1 MTGVRSQRPL
11 PWRRIEI
18 SRAQDMLNVSNHGPV
33 PARSLMN
40 RFANMVRSALVWD
53 LLSYFGSKV
62 VPGFMG
68 LISVPVFIRLIGLDQ
83 YGRFAVA
90 VAILMAVGGASS
102 GWLAQGILRFH
113 PVRGDSQGR
122 EVIFN
127 RAVNAGTL
135 GTVLITSAVL
145 VLILAG
151 LHTPLLTSLAA
162 LAFCF
167 SFVVYTVTL
176 AKFQARL
183 QPVVVLR
190 REIIRS
196 VGSFVFPVALVLM
209 TGRRQ
214 FELVLLGQAIA
225 YAIAFLPSSRWLGH
239 PRLGYPVLDHPK
251 EQAAAVLRQLG
262 AGTSST
268 RETVRQLW
276 RFGWAVGLWLLLS
289 QGLPVIDR
297 WTIQK
302 FAGYSSA
309 GIYASLY
316 EVAIRSFS
324 FLVFP
329 LTQAAHPRIMHAW
342 NEGEF
347 AASYRIIRYSVQ
359 TQLIIF
365 MVALTGVVLAA
376 HRVTRLILGFDDPVA
391 TRILPI
397 LFVGGF
403 LWQLALLVH
412 KPLEIEQRTGAML
425 AAMSIVVALNIAA
438 CFQFIPRY
446 GYPAAAYILALSACC
461 YIAFTLCLT
470 RFGAFRRFSAA
481 AEAQ

>member
-1 MTGVRSQRPL
+1 MRNQRL
-11 PWRRIEI
+11 LQWRRIEI
-18 SRAQDMLNVSNHGPV
+18 SLVPDIPDIPNSAPNHRSAL
-33 PARSLMN
+33 ARSPMN
-40 RFANMVRSALVWD
+40 RLANMLRSALVWD
-53 LLSYFGSKV
+53 SLSYFGSKI
-62 VPGFMG
+62 VPGLMG

-113 PVRGDSQGR
+113 PVTGDPRGR
-122 EVIFN
+122 EITFG
-127 RAVNAGTL
+127 RAVHVGTL
-135 GTVLITSAVL
+135 GTVLFASLLLA
-145 VLILAG
+145 LILVG
-151 LHTPLLTSLAA
+151 LHTPPLTLLAA
-162 LAFCF
+162 VAFCF
-167 SFVVYTVTL
+167 SFVMYTVTL

-183 QPVVVLR
+183 QPVIVLR
-190 REIIRS
+190 REILRS
-196 VGSFVFPVALVLM
+196 VGSFVFPVALVLI
-209 TGRRQ
+209 TGRKQ

-225 YAIAFLPSSRWLGH
+225 YAIAFLPSSQWLGH
-239 PRLGYPVLDHPK
+239 PNEHGTAILQK
-251 EQAAAVLRQLG
+251 LG
-262 AGTSST
+262 ADTSSASQT
-268 RETVRQLW
+268 ISQLW
-276 RFGWAVGLWLLLS
+276 RYGWAVGLWLLLS

-302 FAGYSSA
+302 FASYSSA
-309 GIYASLY
+309 GIYSSLY

-329 LTQAAHPRIMHAW
+329 LTQAAHPRIMRAW

-365 MVALTGVVLAA
+365 MVALAGVVLAA
-376 HRVTRLILGFDDPVA
+376 HRVTRLILGFDDSSA
-391 TRILPI
+391 ARILPV

-425 AAMSIVVALNIAA
+425 AAMSVVVALNIAA

-461 YIAFTLCLT
+461 YIAVTLCLT
-470 RFGAFRRFSAA
+470 RFGAFRRFSPA

>member
-1 MTGVRSQRPL
+1 V
-11 PWRRIEI
+11 
-18 SRAQDMLNVSNHGPV
+18 QDMLNSATDRQPESATS
-33 PARSLMN
+33 PMN
-40 RFANMVRSALVWD
+40 RLANMLRSALVWD
-53 LLSYFGSKV
+53 SLSYFGSKV

-102 GWLAQGILRFH
+102 GWLAQGVLRFH
-113 PVRGDSQGR
+113 PVTGDPQGR
-122 EVIFN
+122 EITFS
-127 RAVNAGTL
+127 RAVKTGTL
-135 GTVLITSAVL
+135 GTVLFTSAVL
-145 VLILAG
+145 ALILAET
-151 LHTPLLTSLAA
+151 HTPLLTSLAA

-167 SFVVYTVTL
+167 SFVMYTVTL

-183 QPVVVLR
+183 QPVIVLR

-196 VGSFVFPVALVLM
+196 IGSFVFPVALVLM

-239 PRLGYPVLDHPK
+239 PTLGASTLDHPTQSHRN
-251 EQAAAVLRQLG
+251 EHGTAVLRQPG
-262 AGTSST
+262 ADTSST
-268 RETVRQLW
+268 RETIHQLW

-302 FAGYSSA
+302 FVGYSSA

-329 LTQAAHPRIMHAW
+329 LTQAAHPRIMRAW

-365 MVALTGVVLAA
+365 IVALAGVVLAA
-376 HRVTRLILGFDDPVA
+376 VRVTRLILGFDDPA
-391 TRILPI
+391 AARILPV
-397 LFVGGF
+397 LFIGGF

-425 AAMSIVVALNIAA
+425 AAMAVVVMLNVAA

-461 YIAFTLCLT
+461 YIAVTLCMT
-470 RFGAFRRFSAA
+470 RFGAFRRFSRA

>member
-1 MTGVRSQRPL
+1 MP
-11 PWRRIEI
+11 
-18 SRAQDMLNVSNHGPV
+18 DMLHAANHRTVSET
-33 PARSLMN
+33 SLMN
-40 RFANMVRSALVWD
+40 RLANMVRSALVWD
-53 LLSYFGSKV
+53 SLSYFGGKV

-90 VAILMAVGGASS
+90 IAILMAVGGASS
-102 GWLAQGILRFH
+102 GWLAQGVLRFH
-113 PVRGDSQGR
+113 PVTGDLQGR
-122 EVIFN
+122 EITFS

-135 GTVLITSAVL
+135 ATVLFTCAVL
-145 VLILAG
+145 ALILAG
-151 LHTPLLTSLAA
+151 SHTPLLASLAA

-167 SFVVYTVTL
+167 SFVMYTITL
-176 AKFQARL
+176 AKFQAQL
-183 QPVVVLR
+183 QPVIVLR
-190 REIIRS
+190 RDIIRS
-196 VGSFVFPVALVLM
+196 VGSFVFPVALVLL

-225 YAIAFLPSSRWLGH
+225 YAIAFLAGSSRLGH
-239 PRLGYPVLDHPK
+239 ARLGLLRLDHARLDRAN
-251 EQAAAVLRQLG
+251 EHGAVLRQPG
-262 AGTSST
+262 ADTTSTS
-268 RETVRQLW
+268 EAIRQLW
-276 RFGWAVGLWLLLS
+276 GFGWAVGLWLLLS

-329 LTQAAHPRIMHAW
+329 LTQAAHPRIMRAW

-347 AASYRIIRYSVQ
+347 EASYRIIRYSVQ

-365 MVALTGVVLAA
+365 MVALAGVVLAA
-376 HRVTRLILGFDDPVA
+376 HRVTRLILGFDDPA
-391 TRILPI
+391 AARILPM
-397 LFVGGF
+397 LFIGGF

-425 AAMSIVVALNIAA
+425 AAMAVVVMLNIAA

-461 YIAFTLCLT
+461 YITVTLCLT
-470 RFGAFRRFSAA
+470 RFGAFRRFSP
-481 AEAQ
+481 AEAQSQ